1 MIVCTSNNYAQ
12 YQDDY
17 SYLFKVIERKQQ
29 KNVQKY
35 CPNSILAK
43 TSKATIYYH
52 TNAVDPKKPNLVL
65 LHGMGLDAKTNWS
78 KQIKTFTK
86 NFNVFIPDLVYFGK
100 STSDTSNFSVEFQ
113 AQQIHEAVCQHF
125 GNTAKLNIVGFS
137 YGGLTA
143 AIFNYLYSFKIN
155 KLVIADGPVKF
166 FTEAMAD
173 SIASRNKVPKFTNVI
188 VPETN
193 DQLKVTFKLS
203 VSKQI
208 HVPNFLK
215 KKIIRF
221 FFLKYKKYRH
231 AQMNY
236 LLNNKEFY
244 NTCNYS
250 LDKTNTLLI
259 WGEKDGVIPISVGY
273 QLNQQFP
280 KTTKLMVFKKA
291 KHDAHFRNAK
301 QFNKIITLFLN

>member
-1 MIVCTSNNYAQ
+1 MIVCSLFNYAKSQ
-12 YQDDY
+12 EEYPYFFQ
-17 SYLFKVIERKQQ
+17 VIERKQQ
-29 KNVQKY
+29 KNIQKY
-35 CPNSILAK
+35 CPISILVK

-52 TNAVDPKKPNLVL
+52 ANTIDLKKPNLVL

-78 KQIKTFTK
+78 KQIKSFTK
-86 NFNVFIPDLVYFGK
+86 HFNVFVPDLIYFGQ

-125 GNTAKLNIVGFS
+125 GNTAKLNVVGFS

-143 AIFNYLYSFKIN
+143 AMFNYLYSYRIN
-155 KLVIADGPVKF
+155 KLVIADGPVKY
-166 FTEAMAD
+166 FTESMAD
-173 SIASRNKVPKFTNVI
+173 SIAVNNKIPKFANVI

-193 DQLKVTFKLS
+193 DQLKVTFRLS
-203 VSKQI
+203 LSKQI
-208 HVPNFLK
+208 RIPNFLK

-221 FFLKYKKYRH
+221 FFVKYKKFRH

-236 LLNNKEFY
+236 LLENKEFY
-244 NTCNYS
+244 NTCNYG
-250 LDKTNTLLI
+250 LDRTNTLLI

-273 QLNQQFP
+273 KLNQQFP
-280 KTTKLMVFKKA
+280 KTTKLLVFKKA
-291 KHDAHFRNAK
+291 KHDAHFRYAK